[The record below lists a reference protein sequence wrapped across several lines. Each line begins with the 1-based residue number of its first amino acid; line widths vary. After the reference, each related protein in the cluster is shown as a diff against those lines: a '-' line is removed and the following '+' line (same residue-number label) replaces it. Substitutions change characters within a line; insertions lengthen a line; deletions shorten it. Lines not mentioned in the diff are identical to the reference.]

1 MHRIRKMRETP
12 NVPLSNH
19 EEQESGNPSPSSSIE
34 NYTDKS
40 DEFKEKTLP
49 ILPPDSPDSVGS
61 GGETYFDSTGSGV
74 GSSAGISRRTSL
86 MKKMVKGV
94 KRAGK
99 A

>member
-1 MHRIRKMRETP
+1 MIPWPR
-12 NVPLSNH
+12 VYSDLVFLL
-19 EEQESGNPSPSSSIE
+19 
-34 NYTDKS
+34 DKS